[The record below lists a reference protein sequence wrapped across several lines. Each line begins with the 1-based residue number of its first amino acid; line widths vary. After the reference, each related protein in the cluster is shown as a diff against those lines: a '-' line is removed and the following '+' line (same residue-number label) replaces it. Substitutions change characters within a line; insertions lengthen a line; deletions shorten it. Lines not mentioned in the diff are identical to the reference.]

1 MEKAIKYPITFNMPK
16 FNGKV
21 TLEDIKGRM
30 GFVFHNNK
38 ELVDVVL
45 DTDFDMHIDDYYKD
59 MIKGIHVMLEWYNG
73 CDIACTRH
81 LLASILNSETME
93 EELYKGY
100 LKAKEIL
107 ISNEEYERQMKE
119 EYEQMQEDYEDYE
132 D

>member
-30 GFVFHNNK
+30 GFVFHNSK
-38 ELVDVVL
+38 DMCDVVL
-45 DTDFDMHIDDYYKD
+45 DMDFDMHIKDYYEN
-59 MIKGIHVMLEWYNG
+59 MIKGVHVMLEWYNG
-73 CDIACTRH
+73 CDIALTSH
-81 LLASILNSETME
+81 LIDDILNSETME
-93 EELYKGY
+93 EELYEGY

-107 ISNEEYERQMKE
+107 LSNEEYERQMQE
-119 EYEQMQEDYEDYE
+119 MYEQMAEDYEE

>member
-30 GFVFHNNK
+30 GFVFHNSK
-38 ELVDVVL
+38 DVYDVVL
-45 DTDFDMHIDDYYKD
+45 DMDFDMHIKDAYKD

-73 CDIACTRH
+73 YDIACTRH
-81 LLASILNSETME
+81 LLDDVLNSETME

-100 LKAKEIL
+100 LEAKEIL
-107 ISNEEYERQMKE
+107 LSKEEYERQEQEMYNQMQE
-119 EYEQMQEDYEDYE
+119 EYEDY
-132 D
+132 